1 MRRVLVVWV
10 ELAERGDRR
19 RRVEEFV
26 RGPQEGSRPAAM
38 PRAQELWV
46 AQRSSLEEVAERRR
60 ARVEPQRTPRTTRSI
75 RGPRGRRST
84 CATRLGT
91 TTKFASVLL
100 HAIHRAALP
109 LETASGV
116 LGCGYDSSCHTGSVE
131 PGARAAAVSHGRP
144 VWSTWIDA
152 RRGRGCVGIVV
163 GENPDGAAWQ
173 IDEAPVNARDPLQ
186 TTVGA
191 RLMPDPPV

>member
-1 MRRVLVVWV
+1 MPGGALRIGTFRGIEVRLHVSWLLAVVFLTWSLASGWFPEIYPGWPEPTYYLV
-10 ELAERGDRR
+10 AGI
-19 RRVEEFV
+19 
-26 RGPQEGSRPAAM
+26 AAI
-38 PRAQELWV
+38 L
-46 AQRSSLEEVAERRR
+46 L
-60 ARVEPQRTPRTTRSI
+60 
-75 RGPRGRRST
+75 
-84 CATRLGT
+84 
-91 TTKFASVLL
+91 FASVLL